1 MLNKSALTVLLLALL
16 PPLPALAQGPIARTG
31 IVAATGANP
40 NGALNDIA
48 YNDKQRVYLQVWG
61 HPAVYGR
68 FVNEHGTALFG
79 GPFVIAAQSKSDAM
93 PRVAYSAG
101 GNDDVFL
108 VRFTSELS
116 GGQHLYV
123 RTVRYTPNGPVMGP
137 PQHVFGSGSGVARA
151 GGLAFN
157 PFKRQFLLTWET
169 PSSGWEVF
177 GQLWQLSGDGGNP
190 SIAAA
195 TAVLNISEMNNA
207 QGTPNVAYDWKH
219 DNYLV
224 VFRGEHPGSEFVKGS
239 WARRV
244 SFDANNTMS
253 KSGVIELSS
262 GFGEPAE
269 QNVLYMPEADRY
281 LTFWTDITSARDLTG
296 RIVDHSGA
304 LVSGIFPI
312 LATGGNEGAAD
323 AKYSPY
329 TRSIFVAA
337 MREATKYIQGIRL
350 TAHGAIA
357 NPATD
362 FFQASSVIPSG
373 NESFYPH
380 VTVGHDGRFGLG
392 YVNNYMHVYTELLQ
406 AAVIAGGHF
415 ISPPAAPPPP
425 CTPGVSPTFIIA
437 GGAGGPASVNVSGA
451 CAWGATSSASWM
463 TITSGSS
470 GTGAGMVG
478 FAIARNHGLAI
489 RTGTLTVGGRT
500 VTVQQPGHTS
510 SAVHDLSGDRRSD
523 LIWHNKS
530 TGHIAAWNLNGPIVT
545 ATYNLNNGVPVDTN
559 WKLMASGD
567 INGDGYSDLVWRH
580 SDGRIAA
587 WLMRAGVAAAAQI
600 LSWDAS
606 GVSQAVQQDNNWHIK
621 GVGDLDGNGKADLIW
636 QHVTSGSLA
645 AWFLDGFTI
654 LGTASLSAGTA
665 SDLKWQIAG
674 AGDVNGDGRADLIWQ
689 HSGTGRL
696 AAWLMNGAT
705 VGATSF
711 LSTYVPDLAWKVR
724 GVGDVNG
731 DGRAD
736 LLWQNTATGGLGVW
750 YLQTFTITHQYGLSI
765 WAVPDTNW
773 QVIGPG

>member
-79 GPFVIAAQSKSDAM
+79 GPFVIGAQSNSDAM

-101 GNDDVFL
+101 SNDDVFL

-177 GQLWQLSGDGGNP
+177 GQLWQMSGDAANP

-244 SFDANNTMS
+244 SFDANNTMT

-269 QNVLYMPEADRY
+269 QNVVYMPEADRY
-281 LTFWTDITSARDLTG
+281 LTFWTDVTSARDLTG

-392 YVNNYMHVYTELLQ
+392 YVNNYMDVYTELLQ
-406 AAVIAGGHF
+406 GTLIAGGDF
-415 ISPPAAPPPP
+415 IGDPPPP
-425 CTPGVSPTFIIA
+425 PPPACTIGF
-437 GGAGGPASVNVSGA
+437 
-451 CAWGATSSASWM
+451 SAS
-463 TITSGSS
+463 SVSFGALGGGSSFTLTTGGSCTWTVGANAPWIILGASSLS
-470 GTGAGMVG
+470 GTGSNT
-478 FAIARNHGLAI
+478 IAYTVTSNASGTA
-489 RTGTLTVGGRT
+489 RTGIIYSGNRSVT
-500 VTVQQPGHTS
+500 VTQAGGS
-510 SAVHDLSGDRRSD
+510 WKLKDFSGDGRND
-523 LIWHNKS
+523 LIWQNRS
-530 TGHIAAWNLNGPIVT
+530 TGELSIWRM
-545 ATYNLNNGVPVDTN
+545 NGVNIISGDYLSPANIGDTN
-559 WKLMASGD
+559 WKIRGTLDANLDGQTDLLLQHDAGSVAIWRMNKETRVETVMLSQSVVSEPKWQIVGTADMDRDGFSDILWQHPDGRVAVWYLFGTGYQVRQSAIVATVSDPGWRVGGIEDFNHDGRPDILWRHTGSGQLFVWHMDDRKFLSSGMNLIVANNQWQIAAVGDFSGD
-567 INGDGYSDLVWRH
+567 GKPDLVWQNTTT
-580 SDGRIAA
+580 GE
-587 WLMRAGVAAAAQI
+587 
-600 LSWDAS
+600 
-606 GVSQAVQQDNNWHIK
+606 
-621 GVGDLDGNGKADLIW
+621 
-636 QHVTSGSLA
+636 LA
-645 AWFLDGFTI
+645 AWFL
-654 LGTASLSAGTA
+654 S
-665 SDLKWQIAG
+665 
-674 AGDVNGDGRADLIWQ
+674 
-689 HSGTGRL
+689 SGTFLNSWSLNPGRI
-696 AAWLMNGAT
+696 A
-705 VGATSF
+705 
-711 LSTYVPDLAWKVR
+711 
-724 GVGDVNG
+724 
-731 DGRAD
+731 
-736 LLWQNTATGGLGVW
+736 
-750 YLQTFTITHQYGLSI
+750 
-765 WAVPDTNW
+765 DTNW
-773 QVIGPG
+773 RIAGPR